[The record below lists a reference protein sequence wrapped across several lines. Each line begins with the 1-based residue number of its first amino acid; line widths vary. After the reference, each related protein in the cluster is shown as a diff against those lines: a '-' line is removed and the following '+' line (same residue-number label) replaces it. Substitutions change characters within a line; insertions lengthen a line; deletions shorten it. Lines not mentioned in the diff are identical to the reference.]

1 MSVHSIHRWRVTD
14 TIICLPRAIAV
25 LTTLSLLATP
35 SYGQTCTPASARQAV
50 EQLQDHQKRPEAQ
63 KTLTECGKVAAN
75 PLATALGDP
84 DPMMRLYAAET
95 LGQMGWAAKAVVPSL
110 VSAVKDDPKTEVRDK
125 AVAALDQI
133 EKGGEG
139 KSKGWQTGEIQQLK
153 DLKQQLDDLR
163 TALDKDKKEWQT
175 KATDLETLR
184 RVSLRLEAKIEQFT
198 QQPTYQVVFWGQN
211 HPWIVGL
218 GMGVVLLVTA
228 YGAVFLLHPL
238 WLLKLE
244 DGPIQ
249 AIANIPHVGTA
260 LSGVLKVLL
269 PLKYHPRVLDAW
281 VEQHWQQVEAAF
293 LELKTVKDRQ
303 LHIALP
309 VSLGQEGTFINELS
323 GSDLATTFEKRPAV
337 LLMTGEGGAGK
348 TSLACQIALWGLKK
362 QLATHRLLP
371 VLIETELDE
380 KKTLLAAI
388 RGQLNA
394 LTNET
399 DEIPTNLLEK
409 LLQRQRILVIVDH
422 FSEMGEA
429 TRQQVMPDLADF
441 PAKALVITSR
451 LEESLGGVTKTILKP
466 LRIEA
471 NRLLGFMQAYVRW
484 RLNKQD
490 DPFIDDEYAVAC
502 DRLRRMV
509 GQRNITVLLARLY
522 AEQMIEQQQG
532 LGGML
537 PASVPELM
545 LCYLNQLNRNI
556 DEEKRHDLQV
566 QRESQVV
573 AWECLK
579 HTYRPTDALRK
590 EVIQALEESQQTQDN
605 APSASLEYLEKRLRL
620 VQTLEPGDKMRIVL
634 DPLAEYLAATYLVEK
649 SRTEENPEAFW
660 QRFFDSIEP
669 ILQQS
674 NDPPQAIQGF
684 LLAVRDCCL
693 VKQKEARIPARV
705 PEELAQRA
713 GLDPEELRR
722 EEEKRRIRLL
732 ISELS
737 APELEYRIR
746 AAEDLSQRG
755 AVAKIAAPN
764 LIGMLENRNQTLEAR
779 QAAAQA
785 LGKLGIGGDS
795 LLKLLTDSTEEL
807 AVRRSAAESLGMM
820 KVGQAELRQILE
832 SEAQPLPIRQGAA
845 RALSLIG
852 ASSGEAVPMLLVELK
867 AGEAIA
873 QVKSIPVWKQP
884 LTEELTLDLVA
895 IPGGEFL
902 MGSPADEDRRDW
914 YEGAYPELKGV
925 DIEAQHPVTVP
936 SFLMSQYPITQ
947 AQWRFVAA
955 LPKVNQDIDP
965 DPANFKGDNRPV
977 EVVSWNSAIEF
988 CARLSQ
994 QTSRV
999 YQLPSEAEWEY
1010 ACRSGTTQPFHLGET
1025 LSTDF
1030 ANYNGNCTYGNG
1042 VEGEYRQQTTEV
1054 GCFGIVNAFGLADM
1068 HGNVWEWCLDHWHPS
1083 YQGAPTD
1090 GSAWVN
1096 DGDERY
1102 RVLRGGSWYLNPEY
1116 CRAAFRNRLTPNNR
1130 NTYYGF
1136 RVVCGSLWTL

>member
-1 MSVHSIHRWRVTD
+1 MSVYVRRLLLTVT
-14 TIICLPRAIAV
+14 V
-25 LTTLSLLATP
+25 LTNLPLLATT
-35 SYGQTCTPASARQAV
+35 SYGQTCTPASVQQAV
-50 EQLQDHQKRPEAQ
+50 EQLPDHQKRPAAQ
-63 KTLTECGKVAAN
+63 KTLKECGRVAVN
-75 PLATALGDP
+75 PLANALGDSEAR
-84 DPMMRLYAAET
+84 MRLYAAET
-95 LGQMGWAAKAVVPSL
+95 LGQIGWKAKAVVPSL

-125 AVAALDQI
+125 AVAALEQI
-133 EKGGEG
+133 VQDSQRKSEG
-139 KSKGWQTGEIQQLK
+139 WQGWQTGEIQQLK
-153 DLKQQLDDLR
+153 ELKQQLDDLR

-184 RVSLRLEAKIEQFT
+184 LVSQRLEVEIEQFT

-211 HPWIVGL
+211 HPWIVGI
-218 GMGVVLLVTA
+218 GVGAILLMTA

-249 AIANIPHVGTA
+249 AIANVPHVGTA

-281 VEQHWQQVEAAF
+281 VEQHWQQVETAF

-309 VSLGQEGTFINELS
+309 VCLGQEGTFINELS
-323 GSDLATTFEKRPAV
+323 GSDLVATFQKRPAV

-371 VLIETELDE
+371 MLIETELDH

-399 DEIPTNLLEK
+399 DAIPTNLLEK

-429 TRQQVMPDLADF
+429 TRQQVTPELADF

-484 RLNKQD
+484 KLNKQD

-545 LCYLNQLNRNI
+545 LCYLNQLNRTIEPSNQR
-556 DEEKRHDLQV
+556 DFLQV
-566 QRESQVV
+566 QRSAQAV
-573 AWECLK
+573 AWKCLEQ
-579 HTYRPTDALRK
+579 TYRPTAALR
-590 EVIQALEESQQTQDN
+590 EDVIR
-605 APSASLEYLEKRLRL
+605 SLESEQTDNNTPSVSLDYLEKRLLL
-620 VQTLEPGDKMRIVL
+620 VQTLEPGDKIRIVL

-660 QRFFDSIEP
+660 QQFFDSIEP

-674 NDPPQAIQGF
+674 NDQPQAIQGF

-693 VKQKEARIPARV
+693 VKQKEARIPAGV

-713 GLDPEELRR
+713 GLNPEELRR
-722 EEEKRRIRLL
+722 EEEKRRVRLL

-755 AVAKIAAPN
+755 AAARIAAPN
-764 LIGMLENRNQTLEAR
+764 LMGMLENRNQTPEAR

-820 KVGQAELRQILE
+820 KAGQAELRQLLE
-832 SEAQPLPIRQGAA
+832 SEEQPLPVRQGAA

-852 ASSGEAVPMLLVELK
+852 AHSGEPIPMLIVELK

-895 IPGGEFL
+895 IPGDEFL
-902 MGSPADEDRRDW
+902 MGSPADEKGRDW
-914 YEGAYPELKGV
+914 YASFDPDTV
-925 DIEAQHPVTVP
+925 DLDVEAQHPVTVP

-955 LPKVNQDIDP
+955 LPKVNRQLNP
-965 DPANFKGDNRPV
+965 DTANFKGDNRPV
-977 EVVSWNSAIEF
+977 EVVSWNAAIEF

-994 QTSRV
+994 HTGKSYR
-999 YQLPSEAEWEY
+999 LPSEAEWEY
-1010 ACRSGTTQPFHLGET
+1010 ACRAGTTQPFHLGET
-1025 LSTDF
+1025 ISTDF
-1030 ANYNGNCTYGNG
+1030 ANYNGNYTYGNG

-1054 GCFGIVNAFGLADM
+1054 GHFGIVNAFGLADM
-1068 HGNVWEWCLDHWHPS
+1068 HGNVCEWCLDHWHPS

-1090 GSAWVN
+1090 GSAWIT
-1096 DGDERY
+1096 DGNKRY
-1102 RVLRGGSWYLNPEY
+1102 RVLRGGSWFSNPVY
-1116 CRAAFRNRLTPNNR
+1116 CSAVYRNRDAPNDQVNH
-1130 NTYYGF
+1130 YGF
-1136 RVVCGSLWTL
+1136 RVVCGSPWTL